1 MPLYMDIH
9 RNVENTTFDDV
20 AAAHLADV
28 EVQSQFGVRYLRW
41 WFNKDVGSI
50 YCLIDAPTPE
60 AANNVHKNAH
70 GLVADEIIEVE
81 PGMADALIGPDEGG
95 PAVREDP
102 VGTINTDTV
111 FRTIVFTDLE
121 DSTPLA
127 QRLGDDAYVELLKTH
142 DALMSGCLETHSGMH
157 VKHMGDGLMASFAS
171 VAKAVQCMIDM
182 QRALAE
188 HNAGRQEAALLA
200 RMGAAAGEPVS
211 HLGDLFGATVNLAS
225 RLSGHARPRQIV
237 VPGVVRDLC
246 MGKGFDFGALGEVTM
261 KGFDEPVRIFEVR
274 WEQEP

>member
-9 RNVENTTFDDV
+9 KNVRDTAIEDI
-20 AAAHLADV
+20 AAAHHLDV
-28 EVQSQFGVRYLRW
+28 EAQGAYGVKYLRW
-41 WFNKDVGSI
+41 WFNRDIGSI
-50 YCLIDAPTPE
+50 YCLVDAPSKQ
-60 AANNVHKNAH
+60 AANDVHKQAH
-70 GLVADEIIEVE
+70 GLIADEIVEVDS
-81 PGMADALIGPDEGG
+81 GMVNAIVGPDEYG

-121 DSTPLA
+121 DSTPLT

-142 DALMSGCLETHSGMH
+142 DALMGGCLEAHSGLH

-182 QRALAE
+182 QHALAE
-188 HNAGRQEAALLA
+188 HNTAQPEAPLLA

-211 HLGDLFGATVNLAS
+211 HQGDLFGATVNLAA
-225 RLSGHARPRQIV
+225 RLSGHAKPGQIV
-237 VPGVVRDLC
+237 VPSVVRDLC
-246 MGKGFDFGALGEVTM
+246 MGKGFDFASLGEATM
-261 KGFDEPVRIFEVR
+261 KGFDEPVRIYEVR
-274 WEQEP
+274 W